1 MHNFTATSK
10 IIMTTSNKNFLLEFT
25 DITEAEASGIIKLVR
40 HPNHKDQANTNNNFH
55 ATVLAFFYRKRK
67 DENDSFSQNMRVSIF
82 KMFLYFLL
90 LHQN

>member
-1 MHNFTATSK
+1 
-10 IIMTTSNKNFLLEFT
+10 MTTSKKYFLLEFT

-55 ATVLAFFYRKRK
+55 ATVLAFFYRERK